1 MSTNY
6 VRKTVDL
13 FISDK
18 LRSLLEEFKND
29 SMVAQ
34 MLLHRRVNK
43 DDLQEDPIN
52 YISISD
58 SDVTKISYLTQ
69 DRIKKVE
76 ESSKD
81 DYWTTSIRFHCKPG
95 AFVSKIFKDIPSK
108 EVEKFSNLFKA
119 FSSKKELKFSIVRGD
134 DIKKYYSQDF
144 YQTQSGSIGASCMK
158 YSKCQNYF
166 DIYTNND
173 SVSMLIMKSPVGDS
187 IIGRALLWDFVCECG
202 ECECGDVKKVMDR
215 IYTIQDDEYQI
226 FFKKWADENGYIYKT
241 NQNWSSTLQFDSKS
255 ETSEHKFGI
264 KVNIKDVDRYPYLDT
279 FKWLDLNAQIL
290 YNYRPEYFINDMD
303 TFRLL
308 ASPDGRYTDID
319 YIKFDNIDRD
329 WEYPGNLVCYDGE
342 NYTNSDNCHYSE
354 TLDRYILRSESEYNE
369 ELRDYIY
376 TDLSRVEPE
385 ILEKRRSLFTKN
397 ENTNSSDKFKTMITN
412 AIVDSYFTD
421 PFLQNEMM
429 RLFGGG
435 R

>member
-6 VRKTVDL
+6 TRKTVDL

-43 DDLQEDPIN
+43 EDLQEEPIN

-58 SDVTKISYLTQ
+58 SDVTKISYLTE

-81 DYWTTSIRFHCKPG
+81 DYWSTSIRFHCKPG
-95 AFVSKIFKDIPSK
+95 SFVSKIFKDIPSK

-119 FSSKKELKFSIVRGD
+119 FSIKRDIKFSIIRGD
-134 DIKKYYSQDF
+134 DIKKYYNQDF
-144 YQTQSGSIGASCMK
+144 YQTQGGSIGSSCMK

-173 SVSMLIMKSPVGDS
+173 SVSMLIMKSPMGDS

-202 ECECGDVKKVMDR
+202 ECEYGSVMKVMDR

-255 ETSEHKFGI
+255 ETKEYKFGV
-264 KVNIKDVDRYPYLDT
+264 KVNIKNMDRYPYLDT
-279 FKWLDLNAQIL
+279 FKWLDIKAQIL
-290 YNYRPEYFINDMD
+290 YNYRPEYFINDTD
-303 TFRLL
+303 TFILL
-308 ASPDGRYTDID
+308 ASPDGRYVDID
-319 YIKFDNIDRD
+319 YIKFDNINRD
-329 WEYPGNLVCYDGE
+329 WDYPGNLVCYDGL
-342 NYTNSDNCHYSE
+342 NYTESDNCNYSE
-354 TLDRYILRSESEYNE
+354 TLDRFILKSESEYNN
-369 ELRDYIY
+369 ELRDYMYI
-376 TDLSRVEPE
+376 DLSRVDFE
-385 ILEKRRSLFTKN
+385 ILEKRRIFVKN
-397 ENTNSSDKFKTMITN
+397 DENEKENNYS
-412 AIVDSYFTD
+412 VDVL
-421 PFLQNEMM
+421 LQREMF
-429 RLFGGG
+429 RIFSGNVG
-435 R
+435 